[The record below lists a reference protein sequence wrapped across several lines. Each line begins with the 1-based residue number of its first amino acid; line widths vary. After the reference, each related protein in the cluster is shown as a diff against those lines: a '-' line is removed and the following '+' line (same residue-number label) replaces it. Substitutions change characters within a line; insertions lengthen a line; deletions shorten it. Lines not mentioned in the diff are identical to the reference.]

1 MCIFLSTE
9 FIIFQNSFGL
19 VDFRFLSF
27 STLWL
32 LNVLT
37 QALLCRILSN
47 YCFLKIKKGKLIELE
62 T

>member
-9 FIIFQNSFGL
+9 FINLQNFFGL

-32 LNVLT
+32 LIVLT
-37 QALLCRILSN
+37 LCVILLL
-47 YCFLKIKKGKLIELE
+47 
-62 T
+62 

>member
-37 QALLCRILSN
+37 LCVILLL
-47 YCFLKIKKGKLIELE
+47 
-62 T
+62 

>member
-1 MCIFLSTE
+1 MYIFLSME

-37 QALLCRILSN
+37 LCVILLL
-47 YCFLKIKKGKLIELE
+47 
-62 T
+62 